1 MPPMMPSGSVAVGA
15 ASRQYS
21 EDLEGMRVYIPRET
35 DPPVADAKSPF
46 RGIETDEAFDVTTRR
61 ISG

>member
-1 MPPMMPSGSVAVGA
+1 MEPSDSIAVGTA
-15 ASRQYS
+15 AREHS
-21 EDLEGMRVYIPRET
+21 EDLEGICVYIPRET

-46 RGIETDEAFDVTTRR
+46 RGIDTDEAFDVTMRR